1 MERETMKVT
10 AQQLVDELLVMRCQD
25 GDADAMRE
33 LVSRWQR
40 PLWRYAYRLTGRED
54 AAWDAVQDAWLAVI
68 RGLRRLDDPR
78 RFRQWAYR
86 IVTNKAA
93 DWIRKRQR
101 RRKFRKGL
109 EAAPPPA
116 AADNGAAEDVR
127 AALRL
132 LPRRQRVL
140 LTLRYLEGLNVGEIA
155 SVLRVPTGTV
165 KSRLHGA
172 RKELKR
178 LLRPRSG
185 AR

>member
-1 MERETMKVT
+1 MRVT
-10 AQQLVDELLVMRCQD
+10 TQQLVDELLVMRCQD

-40 PLWRYAYRLTGRED
+40 PLWRYAYRLTGREE
-54 AAWDAVQDAWLAVI
+54 AAWDAIQDAWLAVI

-78 RFRQWAYR
+78 RFRQWVYR

-93 DWIRKRQR
+93 DWIRKRR
-101 RRKFRKGL
+101 RHRKFGEHL
-109 EAAPPPA
+109 DADPPA
-116 AADNGAAEDVR
+116 AAAADDAAAEDVR

-132 LPRRQRVL
+132 LPRRQRVVL
-140 LTLRYLEGLNVGEIA
+140 SLRYLEGFNVGEIA
-155 SVLRVPTGTV
+155 SVLRVPAGTV

-178 LLRPRSG
+178 LLRRRDG
-185 AR
+185 AE